1 MDRDKIL
8 LSGITGTSAM
18 TLFSYWVSASKNKNF
33 SEPET
38 LSQMMKRLP
47 PGITKTQAG
56 IGGWCTHYAIG
67 IVFAM
72 VFNEVWKVSKTKPSI
87 PSGALL
93 GALSGLAG
101 IAAWQIAF
109 AVHPNPPAKNL
120 KKYFGHLLIAHIVFG
135 IFSAIPFTLKNKE

>member
-1 MDRDKIL
+1 MERGKIL

-18 TLFSYWVSASKNKNF
+18 TLFSYWVSESKNKNF
-33 SEPET
+33 SEPEI
-38 LSQMMKRLP
+38 LSQLMKRFP
-47 PGITKTQAG
+47 TNITKTQAD
-56 IGGWCTHYAIG
+56 IAGWCIHYAIG
-67 IVFAM
+67 IVFALM
-72 VFNEVWKVSKTKPSI
+72 YYETWKISKTKPTI

-101 IAAWQIAF
+101 IAAWQITF

-135 IFSAIPFTLKNKE
+135 IFSTIPFTLKNKE